1 MKKKTLVLA
10 SNNEH
15 KILEIKDMLGDAYQV
30 LKQAEFNIG
39 PTPETGKSFKEN
51 AIIKA
56 REIHKITGL
65 STLGD
70 DSGLVVEALDGEPG
84 VYSARYSGEEAT
96 DEENN
101 RKLLRKLEEKKTKNR
116 NARFECVIALIER
129 ENPKKVYTFSG
140 TWKGEILLKHKGSR
154 GFGYDPLFFDPKI
167 GKSSAELQA
176 KHKNKIS
183 HRAKALAKLKQHIS

>member
-15 KILEIKDMLGDAYQV
+15 KILEIKDMLGEAYQV

-65 STLGD
+65 STNLYKINAGKTQ
-70 DSGLVVEALDGEPG
+70 
-84 VYSARYSGEEAT
+84 RYP
-96 DEENN
+96 
-101 RKLLRKLEEKKTKNR
+101 KN
-116 NARFECVIALIER
+116 L
-129 ENPKKVYTFSG
+129 S
-140 TWKGEILLKHKGSR
+140 
-154 GFGYDPLFFDPKI
+154 
-167 GKSSAELQA
+167 
-176 KHKNKIS
+176 
-183 HRAKALAKLKQHIS
+183 

>member
-39 PTPETGKSFKEN
+39 PTPETGKRFKEN

-70 DSGLVVEALDGEPG
+70 DSGLVVEA
-84 VYSARYSGEEAT
+84 
-96 DEENN
+96 
-101 RKLLRKLEEKKTKNR
+101 
-116 NARFECVIALIER
+116 
-129 ENPKKVYTFSG
+129 
-140 TWKGEILLKHKGSR
+140 
-154 GFGYDPLFFDPKI
+154 
-167 GKSSAELQA
+167 
-176 KHKNKIS
+176 
-183 HRAKALAKLKQHIS
+183 

>member
-84 VYSARYSGEEAT
+84 VFSARYSGEDAT
-96 DEENN
+96 DEQNN

-129 ENPKKVYTFSG
+129 EDPKKVYTFCG
-140 TWKGEILLKHKGSR
+140 TWKGVILLKHKGSR

-167 GKSSAELQA
+167 GKSSAELQV